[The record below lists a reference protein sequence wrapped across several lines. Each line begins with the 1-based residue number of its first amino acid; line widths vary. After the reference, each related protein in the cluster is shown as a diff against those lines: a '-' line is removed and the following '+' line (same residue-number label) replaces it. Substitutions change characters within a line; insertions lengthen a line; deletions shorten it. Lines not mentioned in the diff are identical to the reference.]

1 MKRVW
6 CSAVL
11 LVTAA
16 LVSVGSG
23 VWVRTYTRQ
32 MADRTAAC
40 AAAYAAGDT
49 DAALAAMAEITD
61 AWDTFSH
68 RAALLVEPEQLA
80 PIEAAVSTLPP
91 LLAAESPEGRALL
104 AFLETHLHDLAAGQL
119 PG

>member
-49 DAALAAMAEITD
+49 DAALTAMAEITD